1 MYPIQNGDSHLG
13 TFPLTLMPRVLP
25 IRPHILCCI
34 VRHIDLK
41 TPGNMKKFLNLQN
54 EIHDDLCVKRTVA
67 TIATHDLN
75 LIKGDLIYDA
85 YDPDEI
91 GVRRNKLISARDYYD
106 QLWKEAEQ
114 ERKAKKRNQLS
125 GINKYLTLLTDKQ
138 YFPCLADSERFV
150 ISLPPLTNSERTK
163 ITSQTQD
170 ILIEITSSQTIDACK
185 RVMNALLRGML
196 KIQLGKQNEKLKS
209 SNSDNIVE
217 SKFNSLS
224 INDDNNKIVSQIHQ
238 TLILQQTRIVDQ
250 NGTLKNVYPSRT
262 DLEWVQNEASVIIER
277 TVE

>member
-1 MYPIQNGDSHLG
+1 
-13 TFPLTLMPRVLP
+13 TLMPRVLP